1 MLASMLIFW
10 TVFPA
15 VSAFAYITPGTPIV
29 PGKPITPGT
38 PIQGGTF
45 IIPGKVYEPGN
56 SRVSILNLYLENRWY
71 LWIIIDDFH
80 LKKVN

>member
-1 MLASMLIFW
+1 MRGRKLERILYLMLASMLIFW

-29 PGKPITPGT
+29 IVPGKPITPGT
-38 PIQGGTF
+38 PIQEGTF

-56 SRVSILNLYLENRWY
+56 SRV
-71 LWIIIDDFH
+71 
-80 LKKVN
+80 